1 MRNLAQMMQKAKAV
15 QENIA
20 RMKEELETLQFEGE
34 SGGGAV
40 VAVMNGRGE
49 MLSLKLNP
57 AMINTADAD
66 DLALLED
73 LIVIATNEARAKV
86 DAARSEKMKEITGG
100 LPLPPGLDLP
110 I

>member
-1 MRNLAQMMQKAKAV
+1 M
-15 QENIA
+15 
-20 RMKEELETLQFEGE
+20 
-34 SGGGAV
+34 
-40 VAVMNGRGE
+40 
-49 MLSLKLNP
+49 
-57 AMINTADAD
+57 
-66 DLALLED
+66 ALLED

>member
-20 RMKEELETLQFEGE
+20 AMKAELETLRFEGE

-40 VAVMNGRGE
+40 KAVLNGRGE
-49 MLSLKLNP
+49 MLGVTLNP
-57 AMINTADAD
+57 AMIASSDAE
-66 DLALLED
+66 DLTLLED
-73 LIVIATNEARAKV
+73 LIVVAVNEARGKAE
-86 DAARSEKMKEITGG
+86 AARSEKMKEITGG

-110 I
+110 F